1 MKKQSKPVYSPALR
15 MKAGELEGL
24 RQLAPDVADCILPRF
39 IVPPQDERDETRPLL
54 FKVEEM
60 PDIGP
65 ALAAHWRDRP
75 VLIDSTYIIDE
86 YGRDR
91 LQTWLPSMFERARK
105 ARVCAIPAALLSD
118 LGNAGCLAFREVI
131 ASNEDV
137 KFAICVPSD
146 EMVGPEFIVAM
157 NEALNGLG
165 LTPADCAVIADFS
178 AAEFSDPDIVAPI
191 IGGALETLQEFGAW
205 QLIIFQGTHFPEKN
219 PADHDSV
226 EIWPRN
232 EWHAWRKAVKL
243 DPTTAEHMIFG
254 DYAADCAKMV
264 FGKGGMAI
272 RHLRYT
278 TSEHWRIQRGAK
290 TGSDKKIMHDVYK
303 GIVESG
309 QFAGEGFSE
318 ADAYIARAAANAN
331 AGPGIAKTW
340 RQLNTTHHITV
351 VVSALA
357 KVRGIVIAQ
366 GGADLANR
374 QLSLLGQS

>member
-1 MKKQSKPVYSPALR
+1 MKMLSKPVYSPALR

-39 IVPPQDERDETRPLL
+39 IVPPQSERDETRPLL
-54 FKVEEM
+54 FNVEEM

-65 ALAAHWRDRP
+65 ALAAHWRERP

-118 LGNAGCLAFREVI
+118 LDHTVCLAFREVI
-131 ASNEDV
+131 ARNEDV
-137 KFAICVPSD
+137 KFAICIPSD
-146 EMVGPEFIVAM
+146 DMVGPEFFAAM
-157 NEALNGLG
+157 NEALTALG
-165 LTPADCAVIADFS
+165 LTPSDCAVIADFS

-205 QLIIFQGTHFPEKN
+205 QLIIFQGTHFPDKN

-303 GIVESG
+303 GIFESG
-309 QFAGEGFSE
+309 HFAGEGFSE

-357 KVRGIVIAQ
+357 KVRGIVIAK
-366 GGADLANR
+366 GDGDLANR
-374 QLSLLGQS
+374 QLSLLDQS